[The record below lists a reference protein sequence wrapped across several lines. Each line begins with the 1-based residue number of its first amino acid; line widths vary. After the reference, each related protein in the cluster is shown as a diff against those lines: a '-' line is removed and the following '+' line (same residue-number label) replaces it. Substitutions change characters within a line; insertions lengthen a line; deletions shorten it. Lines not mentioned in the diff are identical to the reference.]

1 MRRLTIAALALA
13 CMVALSGCEPPQEPQ
28 EPKKTIKGDFT
39 LMDIEGNVVR
49 LKDFKGK
56 VVLLEFWATWCPPC
70 RLSAPELQELH
81 ERMEGEDFAIIAI
94 AVEDKLQRVRKFIE
108 EKGITYT
115 VVMDDKGVDDAY
127 GVYSIPT
134 TILLDKEG
142 NVAFTQK
149 GFAPGM
155 YDMLE
160 SDIRGLME

>member
-1 MRRLTIAALALA
+1 MRRLTIAALVLACLVALA
-13 CMVALSGCEPPQEPQ
+13 GCEPPQ

-39 LMDIEGNVVR
+39 LMDIEGKQVR

-70 RLSAPELQELH
+70 RLSVPELQELH
-81 ERMEGEDFAIIAI
+81 ERMEGEDFKIIAI
-94 AVEDKLQRVRKFIE
+94 TVDDSLQRVRRFVR
-108 EKGITYT
+108 EKGVTYT

-142 NVAFTQK
+142 NVALTQK
-149 GFAPGM
+149 GYAPGI
-155 YDMLE
+155 YEMLE
-160 SDIRGLME
+160 KDIRELME

>member
-13 CMVALSGCEPPQEPQ
+13 CLVALAGCEPPQEP
-28 EPKKTIKGDFT
+28 KKTDMRDFT

-70 RLSAPELQELH
+70 RLSVPEIQELH
-81 ERMEGEDFAIIAI
+81 EKMEGEDFKIIAI
-94 AVEDKLQRVRKFIE
+94 TVDDKLQRVRRFVRK
-108 EKGITYT
+108 KGVTYT

-142 NVAFTQK
+142 NVALTQK
-149 GFAPGM
+149 GYAPGM
-155 YDMLE
+155 YDTLE
-160 SDIRGLME
+160 KDIRELMK

>member
-13 CMVALSGCEPPQEPQ
+13 CLVALSGCEPPQEPQ

-39 LMDIEGNVVR
+39 LMDIEGKQVR

-70 RLSAPELQELH
+70 RLSAPELQALH

-115 VVMDDKGVDDAY
+115 VVIDDKGVDDAY
-127 GVYSIPT
+127 GVHSIPT
-134 TILLDKEG
+134 TLLLDKEG
-142 NVAFTQK
+142 NVALTQK
-149 GFAPGM
+149 GYAPGSFE
-155 YDMLE
+155 MLE
-160 SDIRGLME
+160 KDIRELMK